1 MFFCTTCLLPQY
13 PAQHA
18 QADDQ
23 ALPPVYAYGAK
34 GMVCACVH
42 IAEADGQALP
52 PVYGAK
58 GMYVHVCILLKPMVK
73 PFLLSMAPEV
83 CMCMCAYC

>member
-1 MFFCTTCLLPQY
+1 
-13 PAQHA
+13 
-18 QADDQ
+18 
-23 ALPPVYAYGAK
+23 
-34 GMVCACVH
+34 VH

-52 PVYGAK
+52 PVYGAG

-83 CMCMCAYC
+83 CATSAGFMVDVHDPLMHEPLCTIH

>member
-34 GMVCACVH
+34 GMYVCACVH

-52 PVYGAK
+52 PVYGAG
-58 GMYVHVCILLKPMVK
+58 GMCHKCRLYG
-73 PFLLSMAPEV
+73 
-83 CMCMCAYC
+83 